1 MFDDI
6 EGYIENIFKFE
17 HRARDYLLSEYR
29 SLKNPRKII
38 SKINNIRKPI
48 QNRTIKL
55 FFENP
60 DNFFNEHYNLLFN
73 TSFMDISGNSIF
85 SHYFFILLENYKIK
99 NNQKANINE
108 NVYNFNI
115 YESNF
120 DSFFKEYERYLI
132 IQDFNL
138 DTPLHKIARM
148 KDKGF
153 FIEIYKKLRRIEII
167 NNEILLISNKKDEN
181 IFNYIFNE
189 VKYNSSKIKNVEF
202 YKNFINEN
210 NGIYESL
217 FIQEKMD
224 LKKYMANIIF
234 DIKPYKKENFDEIYN
249 NIFDFVNE
257 NIKDMELFPYI
268 YTYYTH
274 YLNSLFYICSKKD
287 DYDKMFKLIFLLT
300 TKYEIEDG
308 KYIIKKCI
316 IDHITNVLRKM
327 NSYNSKGKYE
337 VDYGTKLL
345 KEILNKITK
354 NTDEKI
360 FIFQRFF
367 DKSKKKNIVEVN

>member
-1 MFDDI
+1 MFADI
-6 EGYIENIFKFE
+6 ESFVENILKFE
-17 HRARDYLLSEYR
+17 HKAKEQLLSEYR
-29 SLKNPRKII
+29 THKSKRKTLA
-38 SKINNIRKPI
+38 KIKNIRKPI
-48 QNRTIKL
+48 QNSTIIL
-55 FFENP
+55 FYENP
-60 DNFFNEHYNLLFN
+60 DQFFKDHFRLLDN
-73 TSFMDISGNSIF
+73 TSFMDLSENSMF

-99 NNQKANINE
+99 NNQKVSSNGNT
-108 NVYNFNI
+108 YNFNI
-115 YESNF
+115 YDSNF
-120 DSFFKEYERYLI
+120 DSFFKEYERYLLV
-132 IQDFNL
+132 QDFNL

-153 FIEIYKKLRRIEII
+153 FIEIYNKLKKIDLI
-167 NNEILLISNKKDEN
+167 NNEILLISNKKNEN
-181 IFNYIFNE
+181 VYNYIINE
-189 VKYNSSKIKNVEF
+189 VKYNSSKIKNAEF

-217 FIQEKMD
+217 STQEKID

-249 NIFDFVNE
+249 NIFDFVNK
-257 NIKDMELFPYI
+257 NIKNMEIFPYI
-268 YTYYTH
+268 YTYNIN

-287 DYDKMFKLIFLLT
+287 DYDKMFKLISLLS
-300 TKYEIEDG
+300 TKNEIEDG
-308 KYIIKKCI
+308 KCI
-316 IDHITNVLRKM
+316 SKICLIEHISNVFRKM

-337 VDYGTKLL
+337 IDYGTKLL

-367 DKSKKKNIVEVN
+367 DKSKKKI

>member
-1 MFDDI
+1 MFADI
-6 EGYIENIFKFE
+6 ESFVENILKFE
-17 HRARDYLLSEYR
+17 HKAKEQLLSEYR
-29 SLKNPRKII
+29 THKSKRKTLA
-38 SKINNIRKPI
+38 KIKNIRKPI
-48 QNRTIKL
+48 QNSTIIL
-55 FFENP
+55 FYENP
-60 DNFFNEHYNLLFN
+60 DQFFKDHFRLLDN
-73 TSFMDISGNSIF
+73 TSFMDLSENSMF

-99 NNQKANINE
+99 NNQKVSSNGNT
-108 NVYNFNI
+108 YNFNI

-153 FIEIYKKLRRIEII
+153 FIEIYNKLKKIDLI
-167 NNEILLISNKKDEN
+167 NNEILLISNKKNEN
-181 IFNYIFNE
+181 VYNYIINE
-189 VKYNSSKIKNVEF
+189 VKYNSSKIKNAEF

-217 FIQEKMD
+217 STQEKID
-224 LKKYMANIIF
+224 LKKYMVNIIF

-257 NIKDMELFPYI
+257 NIKDTELFPYI
-268 YTYYTH
+268 YTYYTN

-300 TKYEIEDG
+300 TKYEIEDD

-316 IDHITNVLRKM
+316 IDHIINVLRKM

-337 VDYGTKLL
+337 IDYGTKLL
-345 KEILNKITK
+345 KKH
-354 NTDEKI
+354 
-360 FIFQRFF
+360 
-367 DKSKKKNIVEVN
+367 

>member
-1 MFDDI
+1 
-6 EGYIENIFKFE
+6 
-17 HRARDYLLSEYR
+17 
-29 SLKNPRKII
+29 
-38 SKINNIRKPI
+38 
-48 QNRTIKL
+48 
-55 FFENP
+55 
-60 DNFFNEHYNLLFN
+60 
-73 TSFMDISGNSIF
+73 
-85 SHYFFILLENYKIK
+85 
-99 NNQKANINE
+99 
-108 NVYNFNI
+108 
-115 YESNF
+115 
-120 DSFFKEYERYLI
+120 
-132 IQDFNL
+132 
-138 DTPLHKIARM
+138 M

-181 IFNYIFNE
+181 IFNYIINE

-202 YKNFINEN
+202 YKKFINEN

-234 DIKPYKKENFDEIYN
+234 DIKPYKKKNFDEIYN

-257 NIKDMELFPYI
+257 NIKDTELFPYI
-268 YTYYTH
+268 YTYYIN

-300 TKYEIEDG
+300 TKYEIKDD

-316 IDHITNVLRKM
+316 IDHIINVLRKM

-337 VDYGTKLL
+337 IDYGTKLL

-354 NTDEKI
+354 DTNEKI
-360 FIFQRFF
+360 FLFHIL
-367 DKSKKKNIVEVN
+367 